1 LAIAENGDYEYLT
14 KYGCPRDFY
23 KEVALS
29 RERMRAKYI
38 AALEK
43 LNLSL
48 SETPVGK
55 TDWLEEIEKFEKIV
69 QRGVET
75 DFKFIAEE

>member
-1 LAIAENGDYEYLT
+1 
-14 KYGCPRDFY
+14 
-23 KEVALS
+23 
-29 RERMRAKYI
+29 MRAKYI